1 MQILNA
7 MQIFVINASQIQSV
21 AYVNSC
27 FAVMFMNVG
36 SKLIPALVATSLFA
50 LTAYLVLDATCVLFN
65 GVKGAGTR
73 AYALGVIVFTAE
85 IAKENE
91 ENPILIAKD
100 VSKRLLLSWWERTSS

>member
-1 MQILNA
+1 M
-7 MQIFVINASQIQSV
+7 QSV
-21 AYVNSC
+21 AYASSC

-50 LTAYLVLDATCVLFN
+50 RTAYPHLVLDAPCVLFN
-65 GVKGAGTR
+65 GVKGAGIR
-73 AYALGVIVFTAE
+73 AYAIGVIVLTAG